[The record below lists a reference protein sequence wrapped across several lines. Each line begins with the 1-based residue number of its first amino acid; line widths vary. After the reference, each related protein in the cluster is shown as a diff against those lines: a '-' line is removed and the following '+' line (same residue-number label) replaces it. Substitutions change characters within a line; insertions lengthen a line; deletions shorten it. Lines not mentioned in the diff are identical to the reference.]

1 MVIVVC
7 DIFRQVERERLTAEE
22 TAAKSS
28 LQRSALDRTL
38 SSAEQEN
45 AELQR
50 QVRTLEQQ
58 LASLEQQHLQ
68 RLNNITVTGK
78 AGRVCIFS
86 FFLCN
91 FFLSYCV
98 IVSPSLYALAN

>member
-1 MVIVVC
+1 M
-7 DIFRQVERERLTAEE
+7 ERERLTADE
-22 TAAKSS
+22 TAAKSN

-68 RLNNITVTGK
+68 RLNNINVNGK
-78 AGRVCIFS
+78 TSRVCA
-86 FFLCN
+86 
-91 FFLSYCV
+91 V
-98 IVSPSLYALAN
+98 VSPHVTQVLDWGKLVC